1 MSATLCLTLLLSQ
14 TLEEEVIDILLL
26 HYPEQGGR
34 PFITTTVDGHG
45 TAGHMSSANE
55 QVRGRTARTRID
67 ILVEAEHAT
76 SLINSLRDKMPGAV
90 IDWWLAPVIDSG
102 TLGL

>member
-1 MSATLCLTLLLSQ
+1 MNALVCLTLLLPQ

-34 PFITTTVDGHG
+34 PFITANVDGHG
-45 TAGHMSSANE
+45 TAGQMFSANE

-67 ILVEAEHAT
+67 ILLETENAA
-76 SLINSLRDKMPGAV
+76 SLIKSLRDKMPGAT
-90 IDWWLAPVIDSG
+90 IDWWLAPLIDSG